1 MTRLPAI
8 DPLPALWN
16 KAALVKARFAR
27 FIHSGKFHGR
37 RDLHAGTGYGIRGT
51 WLRQSRGAW
60 RRTRDYRASADIV
73 HGSHA
78 DRACIAWLA
87 RSGVRVLGGDAI
99 GGARGR
105 HQLFLDRCA
114 HNYVGFALGDRAPRL
129 PRLEL
134 SLRAVDCA

>member
-16 KAALVKARFAR
+16 KAALAKARFAR

-37 RDLHAGTGYGIRGT
+37 RDLHARAGYGIRGT

-60 RRTRDYRASADIV
+60 RRTRDYRASADLV
-73 HGSHA
+73 HGSYA
-78 DRACIAWLA
+78 DRARASRLA
-87 RSGVRVLGGDAI
+87 RPGFRVLGGDAI

-114 HNYVGFALGDRAPRL
+114 HDYVGLALGDRAPRL
-129 PRLEL
+129 PGLEL
-134 SLRAVDCA
+134 FLLA